1 MPSAVSIPA
10 DAAQRC
16 VGVSISGEH
25 CVALTESGRVFAC
38 GKMSRFLP
46 ECDAEAVSPSFLP
59 VVPVGCSPDEVF
71 LHAVAGEDCTVV
83 VGKLC
88 FANCHQT
95 PLSEH
100 SSGRASWGLLFK
112 LNQPFNL

>member
-1 MPSAVSIPA
+1 VPLCVAIPA

-25 CVALTESGRVFAC
+25 CVALTESGRVFAS

-46 ECDAEAVSPSFLP
+46 DGDAEAVSPSFLP
-59 VVPVGCSPDEVF
+59 VVPVGCSPDQVF

-83 VGKLC
+83 IGRLC
-88 FANCHQT
+88 FANYQA
-95 PLSEH
+95 PLCEH
-100 SSGRASWGLLFK
+100 SSGGASWGLLFK
-112 LNQPFNL
+112 LNRLFHL